1 MLRSSVGLKVASVI
15 GVAVLFFIC
24 LCAGVLWYIDSNFLW
39 CTFFPFL
46 GGC

>member
-1 MLRSSVGLKVASVI
+1 LLVCVCG
-15 GVAVLFFIC
+15 
-24 LCAGVLWYIDSNFLW
+24 GVLWYIDTNFLW

>member
-1 MLRSSVGLKVASVI
+1 
-15 GVAVLFFIC
+15 LFLIC
-24 LCAGVLWYIDSNFLW
+24 VCGGILWYIDANFLW